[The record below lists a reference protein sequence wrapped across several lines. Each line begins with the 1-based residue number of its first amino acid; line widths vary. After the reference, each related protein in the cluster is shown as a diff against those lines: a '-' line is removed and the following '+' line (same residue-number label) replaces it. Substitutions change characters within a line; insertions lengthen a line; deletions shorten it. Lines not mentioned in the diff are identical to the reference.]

1 MLKTASTYLRN
12 FPVIASN
19 LCCSQ
24 SSSSS
29 SHSIYIVR
37 RFLRKQP
44 LKSLPIPN
52 FEKRLDIV
60 ILGHT
65 NVGKSV
71 LLNTL
76 VNSKIAATSR
86 KRNTTR
92 MEILGVYN
100 HRNVQLAFYDTP
112 GQNQS

>member
-1 MLKTASTYLRN
+1 M
-12 FPVIASN
+12 
-19 LCCSQ
+19 
-24 SSSSS
+24 
-29 SHSIYIVR
+29 
-37 RFLRKQP
+37 
-44 LKSLPIPN
+44 KSLPIPN

-112 GQNQS
+112 GQNQNNLSFFNDHNLFVHIVLC